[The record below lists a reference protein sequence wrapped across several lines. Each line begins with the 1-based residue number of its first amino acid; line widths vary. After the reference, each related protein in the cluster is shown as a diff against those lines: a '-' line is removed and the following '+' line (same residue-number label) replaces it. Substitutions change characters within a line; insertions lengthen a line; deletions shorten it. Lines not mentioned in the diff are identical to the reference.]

1 MNMDALAAMVAL
13 AVAGVLL
20 WAVAE
25 IVIIASRVRRN
36 RGDVS
41 EKGRK

>member
-1 MNMDALAAMVAL
+1 MNTDALAAMVAL

-25 IVIIASRVRRN
+25 IVIASRVRHN